1 MKKIYCA
8 SCPGTG
14 GELVQGMREDG
25 REYLA
30 SYCIG
35 LYSKAYFVR
44 RGSKE
49 EERCRYRGFVVRR
62 KSSEMRREVLRLFG
76 FKFLEAENYE
86 VYLKTSLPSAKGLAG
101 STADIGATAGACLAF
116 LGEKMETEELCR
128 LAAKIEPTDSS
139 FFQNTVLFD
148 PLKGEA
154 VEEFGFLGGMK
165 SLILVPDKALD
176 TRELRARSD
185 YISKKREY
193 RKEVSGLFF
202 ELKKAFSDKNR
213 KKVAECAMKSA
224 EFNQNTVRTPYLK
237 EIDEITRFFGGY
249 GLNISHSG
257 TAVCLLL
264 SSSMSEKNILENL
277 RKEGILGYY
286 TSYYSAPV
294 VKGGIMEEEVSWIM

>member
-1 MKKIYCA
+1 M
-8 SCPGTG
+8 
-14 GELVQGMREDG
+14 VQGMREDE

-49 EERCRYRGFVVRR
+49 EAQCRCRGFVARR
-62 KSSEMRREVLRLFG
+62 KSSEMKRKVLELFG
-76 FKFLEAENYE
+76 FKSLEVENYE
-86 VYLKTSLPSAKGLAG
+86 VYLETDLPLAKGLAS

-116 LGEKMETEELCR
+116 LGEKPETEELCR
-128 LAAKIEPTDSS
+128 LAAKIEPTDAS

-154 VEEFGFLGGMK
+154 VEEFGFLEGMK
-165 SLILVPDKALD
+165 SLILVPDKSLD
-176 TRELRARSD
+176 TGELRRQSD
-185 YISKKREY
+185 YFSKKREC

-224 EFNQNTVRTPYLK
+224 IFNQRMVETPRLYEIEEIVR
-237 EIDEITRFFGGY
+237 FCGGY

-264 SSSMSEKNILENL
+264 PSVMSEGKLLEDL
-277 RKEGILGYY
+277 RKEGILRYY
-286 TSYYSAPV
+286 TSYYSVPV